1 MEEVLIQ
8 HKLANTMDQ
17 DLFLQRNM
25 YQHSTGL
32 STLSTL
38 TYLNTITTE
47 LQED

>member
-8 HKLANTMDQ
+8 HKLENTMDQ
-17 DLFLQRNM
+17 DLFLQRNI

-38 TYLNTITTE
+38 TYLITTTTE
-47 LQED
+47 SQED